1 MNCTWIVS
9 KCRMNL
15 TQIFKRLCLDIPR
28 CAGDD
33 VVEEEAELAWVDLH
47 DEQGPDIQTWTGRG
61 CSASAPE
68 NTASDQS
75 RRNRDS
81 MNCQRLFSY
90 WGPESAVYQSNH
102 RRIGP

>member
-1 MNCTWIVS
+1 M
-9 KCRMNL
+9 KHMFRKL
-15 TQIFKRLCLDIPR
+15 GLGIPR
-28 CAGDD
+28 CVDDD
-33 VVEEEAELAWVDLH
+33 VAEEEAERAWVDLH
-47 DEQGPDIQTWTGRG
+47 DEQEPDIQTWTGRG
-61 CSASAPE
+61 CSASSPE